1 MQLQKPYPTE
11 KVETNSA
18 SKQPQ
23 ISIKR
28 HYSVYFLKRIPQFL
42 SSLSINQKIGYGYAV
57 SIGIAVLG
65 TGAGLAL
72 GDYYQRQA
80 KEKLE
85 RTHQQQT
92 LLSELQNEV
101 LIARS
106 HSERLVSMLDNAV
119 WVESET
125 KNFSESVFRGKNLL
139 SELKALVQSEIRNH
153 GRDAVEI
160 EALLKSYEITLASYV
175 ELVNSLLDTIN
186 SQQMSPA
193 EVELTQERLRISIN
207 GVGSI
212 RFEQLYQEL
221 TQVIAKAKSQEAQA
235 KVTFNQAESL
245 RIQITVA
252 SMILSAAFAAIL
264 AYYTSRAIA
273 LPIKWVTQVAQRA
286 SEQSNYNLRAPIL
299 TEDEVGL
306 LASSLNQLIE
316 RIANQIK
323 ELTETQSQLIQTEKM
338 SSLGSMVAGVAHE
351 INNPVNFIYGNLN
364 YTNRY
369 VKDLMELVVLYEKD
383 YPKPTVTIQ
392 DKIEAIDLEFL
403 LIDLPKVLGSMQ
415 NGAERIRQIVVSL
428 RNFSRLDEAEM
439 KRVNIHE
446 GIDST
451 LLILNYRLNSKI
463 EVINNYGD
471 LPEIDCY
478 PAQLNQVFINILT
491 NAIDVLEEVA
501 SKVQEKTD
509 ETGLLPVSSNFS
521 PTIIIKTEIIERDLI
536 RVGIWNNGPG
546 IPAEIKT
553 KLFDPFFTTKPPGKG
568 TGLGLA
574 IAYQIVAKHCGK
586 IEVVSETD
594 WGVEFGIVL
603 PIRAESN

>member
-11 KVETNSA
+11 KVETSLA
-18 SKQPQ
+18 AKQSQ
-23 ISIKR
+23 MSIKR
-28 HYSVYFLKRIPQFL
+28 HYSVHFLKRIPQFL
-42 SSLSINQKIGYGYAV
+42 SSLSISQKIGYGYAV

-65 TGAGLAL
+65 TGAGLML

-80 KEKLE
+80 KEKLD
-85 RTHQQQT
+85 RTHQQQA

-106 HSERLVSMLDNAV
+106 HSERLVPMLGNSVWIKSEADN
-119 WVESET
+119 
-125 KNFSESVFRGKNLL
+125 FYESVLRGNKLL
-139 SELKALVQSEIRNH
+139 SELQDLVEREVKNY
-153 GRDAVEI
+153 GRDGAEI
-160 EALLKSYEITLASYV
+160 KALLKTYEITLASYV
-175 ELVNSLLDTIN
+175 ELVNSLLETIN
-186 SQQMSPA
+186 PQQLSPQ
-193 EVELTQERLRISIN
+193 EVELTQKRLRVSIN

-212 RFEQLYQEL
+212 RFEQLYEEL
-221 TQVIAKAKSQEAQA
+221 TKVIAKAKIQEVQA
-235 KVTFNQAESL
+235 KLTFNKAESL
-245 RIQITVA
+245 RIQITFA
-252 SMILSAAFAAIL
+252 SMMLSAAFAVIL

-286 SEQSNYNLRAPIL
+286 SEQSNYNLRAPVL

-306 LASSLNQLIE
+306 LATALNQLIE
-316 RIANQIK
+316 RIATQIN
-323 ELTETQSQLIQTEKM
+323 ELKETQSQLIQTEKM

-369 VKDLMELVVLYEKD
+369 VKELMELVVLYEKD
-383 YPKPTVTIQ
+383 YPEPTATIH

-403 LIDLPKVLGSMQ
+403 LIDLPKVLASMQ

-451 LLILNYRLNSKI
+451 LLILNYRLNSRI
-463 EVINNYGD
+463 EAINNYGD
-471 LPEIDCY
+471 LPEIHCY

-491 NAIDVLEEVA
+491 NAIDVLEEFE
-501 SKVQEKTD
+501 SKLAEKTEEAD
-509 ETGLLPVSSNFS
+509 LFPVKSSFS
-521 PTIIIKTEIIERDLI
+521 PTIIIRTEKIDNNNI

-546 IPAEIKT
+546 IPSEIQG

-574 IAYQIVAKHCGK
+574 IAYQIIAKHCGK

-594 WGVEFGIVL
+594 RGVEFGIIL